1 MSNEISQ
8 AKKEVNFYIENV
20 EKNKI
25 ITATEKRKIR
35 KQKLTGNQSELSEV
49 NSACNYLLLLVSV

>member
-1 MSNEISQ
+1 MRNEISQ

-25 ITATEKRKIR
+25 ITAAEKRKIK
-35 KQKLTGNQSELSEV
+35 KQKLTNSQSDLSEV
-49 NSACNYLLLLVSV
+49 NSACDCLLLLVSF